1 MNEKIKNYFQI
12 EETPPTRV
20 HVGMRMIKTMCAML
34 ICGLVDWVLDLSPLF
49 AMIAA
54 LMSMQRN
61 MEKTMT
67 AALNRILATLIGGV
81 FGLGVLF
88 IGLQTGAI
96 QNGLFYYPLVALMII
111 PLIVLTVL
119 IRKSTLSGLTG
130 VAMICVSVLSGTDGA
145 VYTYAFDRIFQT
157 GMGVIVAVLVNLAL
171 PPYGK
176 QDGQGESAPPPLPGT
191 LPEEEKTEGP

>member
-1 MNEKIKNYFQI
+1 MIDKMKNYFET

-20 HVGMRMIKTMCAML
+20 HVGMRMVKSMCAML
-34 ICGLVDWVLDLSPLF
+34 ICGLVDWALNLNPLF

-61 MEKTMT
+61 MEKTVM

-81 FGLGVLF
+81 FGLAVLF
-88 IGLQTGAI
+88 IGLQTGAL

-111 PLIVLTVL
+111 PVIVLTIL
-119 IRKSTLSGLTG
+119 IRKSSLSGLAG
-130 VAMICVSVLSGTDGA
+130 VAMICVSVLSGTGDSIY
-145 VYTYAFDRIFQT
+145 VYAFDRIFQT
-157 GMGVIVAVLVNLAL
+157 AMGVVVAVLVNLAL

-176 QDGQGESAPPPLPGT
+176 QDGQEEDEPPPVPSAPSD
-191 LPEEEKTEGP
+191 EENKSGS